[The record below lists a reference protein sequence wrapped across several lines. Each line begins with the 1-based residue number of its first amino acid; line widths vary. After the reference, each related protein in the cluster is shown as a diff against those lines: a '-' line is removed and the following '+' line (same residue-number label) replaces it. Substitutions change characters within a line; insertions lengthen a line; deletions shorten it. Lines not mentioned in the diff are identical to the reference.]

1 MLAVGRQQ
9 CGYYANI
16 PARAANAGSFLSMTV
31 LKHSIH
37 AIDAASSERLGIVGP
52 IHDRD
57 VPWVIADF

>member
-1 MLAVGRQQ
+1 
-9 CGYYANI
+9 
-16 PARAANAGSFLSMTV
+16 MTV

>member
-1 MLAVGRQQ
+1 M
-9 CGYYANI
+9 
-16 PARAANAGSFLSMTV
+16 PV

-37 AIDAASSERLGIVGP
+37 VIGAASSERLGIIGP